1 MGFTIFVNQSN
12 ICFQYFIYKPLSE
25 EVFPAKSMCNS
36 YSEWNSCINNFED
49 PDGFEDIYNPGVGSV
64 FTTNQFHEL
73 TLPAR
78 ATIGDEYIWVPQEV
92 EEDSVHSNQRL
103 FEGLNA
109 TQVCNELEY
118 SEAPNY
124 WNNNF
129 REYLTNFQAPNQNI
143 YSNTNQT
150 SLNADDTFSLSNN
163 CGRVSSDNSSVS
175 HTSTL
180 HGVWVVPNRDS
191 DTNLVTNKSK
201 FDHSSDD
208 VSSSI
213 ETSNSEIRRR
223 LHFSRQK
230 SDIMID
236 GTRIKTDN
244 HKYKNNDEIS
254 MLVASGG
261 APLGRL
267 DEIGGVEWY
276 PERQSWKVVGH
287 TGISWC
293 VRRKTW
299 RVWFITSGGTRA
311 TRSFNPKEHGTVAAA
326 LKVAIEFL
334 EHKRAEKSPAQKN
347 LRGRARRSNLYSNS
361 FVDGFSKSNNLSL
374 NESTY
379 EHASDLIN

>member
-1 MGFTIFVNQSN
+1 M
-12 ICFQYFIYKPLSE
+12 Y
-25 EVFPAKSMCNS
+25 NS
-36 YSEWNSCINNFED
+36 YSEWNSCINNSED
-49 PDGFEDIYNPGVGSV
+49 LDGYEDIYNPGVGSV

-78 ATIGDEYIWVPQEV
+78 TTIGDEYIWVAPEV
-92 EEDSVHSNQRL
+92 EEDGIHSTQKL
-103 FEGLNA
+103 FEGLNS
-109 TQVCNELEY
+109 TQACNELGY
-118 SEAPNY
+118 SEASNY
-124 WNNNF
+124 WNSSY
-129 REYLTNFQAPNQNI
+129 REYLSNSQVPNQKI
-143 YSNTNQT
+143 YSNVDQA
-150 SLNADDTFSLSNN
+150 SLNVDDTFFISNN
-163 CGRVSSDNSSVS
+163 CDIASSDSSSVS

-180 HGVWVVPNRDS
+180 HGVWVVPNRDN
-191 DTNLVTNKSK
+191 DTNLVLNKSK
-201 FDHSSDD
+201 FEHSSSDN
-208 VSSSI
+208 VSSSV

-223 LHFSRQK
+223 FHFSRQK
-230 SDIMID
+230 SDMMVD
-236 GTRIKTDN
+236 GTRIKSNSSD
-244 HKYKNNDEIS
+244 KCKNDDEIS

-334 EHKRAEKSPAQKN
+334 EHKRAEKSPTQKN
-347 LRGRARRSNLYSNS
+347 LRGRARRSNLCSNS
-361 FVDGFSKSNNLSL
+361 FVDGFSKSNSLSL

-379 EHASDLIN
+379 KHANNLIN